1 MQTGTTVQKL
11 DFYPLD
17 AILRDLVIAWG
28 YDANNLHDAEKTEIG
43 KNIARF
49 MGKQEPYG
57 RSYIT
62 NILAGRCDSKPI
74 RAALMA
80 LLAVADGAR
89 VEQVRTHPV
98 ECLTEFNV
106 HPGALILI
114 DSRLCRCGLHF
125 IPRAWNQRWHSKDC
139 PARKDGKK

>member
-1 MQTGTTVQKL
+1 MQTGTILQSL

-17 AILRDLVIAWG
+17 ALLRDLIIAWG
-28 YDANNLHDAEKTEIG
+28 YDVNNLHDKEKTEIG
-43 KNIARF
+43 KYISQF
-49 MGKQEPYG
+49 MGNKEPYG

-74 RAALMA
+74 RDAIMA

-98 ECLTEFNV
+98 SCLTEHNV
-106 HPGALILI
+106 HDGALILR
-114 DSRLCRCGLHF
+114 DSVLCKCGLHF
-125 IPRAWNQRWHSKDC
+125 VPRAWNQVWHSQDC
-139 PARKDGKK
+139 KRKHRKD